1 MMHIR
6 QLETFIR
13 IVETGSFAGAAQA
26 MHTTQSTISA
36 RMRELESS
44 LGVPLFDRSGH
55 RAILTP
61 RGRALLDRAR
71 QMVGL
76 AADIAREIG
85 DVRAVGGVIRI
96 GVAGLV
102 AMTWLPRLMA
112 ALRQR
117 FPQVTVQ
124 LQIALTTPLVERL
137 ASGDLDL
144 AIATGPVQGAR
155 LECLSLG
162 YDEFVWMAPA
172 SLRLPRRALTPVEL
186 AEWPVLGLTEASHH
200 YPVIEQ
206 WFRAGQADYRPVLS
220 CSNVR
225 VLADLT
231 VAGLGVS
238 LLPRRSCARE
248 VAAGQLRVIET
259 RPSLPPVEFV
269 AVYKRDVPDPL
280 VPAVAELA
288 RATSEF
294 PPADALGRASATVAL
309 EDPGTPTSSRS
320 RSRRRPAP
328 PASTS

>member
-1 MMHIR
+1 MHVR

-26 MHTTQSTISA
+26 MHTTQSTVSA
-36 RMRELESS
+36 RMRELEGA

-61 RGRALLDRAR
+61 RGRALLERAR

-85 DVRAVGGVIRI
+85 DARATSGVIRM

-112 ALRQR
+112 AMRER
-117 FPQVTVQ
+117 FPGVTVQ
-124 LQIALTTPLVERL
+124 LEVALTTPLVERL
-137 ASGDLDL
+137 GSGELDL
-144 AIATGPVQGAR
+144 AIATGPVQGGR
-155 LECLSLG
+155 LEYLSLG
-162 YDEFVWMAPA
+162 YDQFVWMAPGNMP
-172 SLRLPRRALTPVEL
+172 LPGHALAPAEL
-186 AEWPVLGLTEASHH
+186 AGWPVLGLSEASHH

-206 WFRAGQADYRPVLS
+206 WFHAGKASYQPVVS

-238 LLPRRSCARE
+238 LLPRRSCRKE
-248 VAAGQLRVIET
+248 LEAGQLRVIET
-259 RPSLPPVEFV
+259 YPALPPVEFV
-269 AVYKRDVPDPL
+269 ALYKRDMLDPL
-280 VPAVAELA
+280 VSAVAELA
-288 RATSEF
+288 RESSEF
-294 PPADALGRASATVAL
+294 PPA
-309 EDPGTPTSSRS
+309 
-320 RSRRRPAP
+320 P
-328 PASTS
+328 PA

>member
-1 MMHIR
+1 MHIR

-36 RMRELESS
+36 RMRELETS

-55 RAILTP
+55 RAVLTP
-61 RGRALLDRAR
+61 RGRALLERAR

-76 AADIAREIG
+76 AADIARDIG
-85 DVRAVGGVIRI
+85 DARTAGGVIRV

-102 AMTWLPRLMA
+102 AMTWLPRLLA

-117 FPQVTVQ
+117 YPAVTVQ
-124 LQIALTTPLVERL
+124 LEIALTTPLVERL
-137 ASGDLDL
+137 ASGELDL

-162 YDEFVWMAPA
+162 HDEFVWMAPPGMA
-172 SLRLPRRALTPVEL
+172 LPPHAVTPAEL
-186 AEWPVLGLTEASHH
+186 ARWPVLGLSEASHH

-206 WFRAGQADYRPVLS
+206 WFSAGQASYQPVVS

-231 VAGLGVS
+231 MAGLGVS
-238 LLPRRSCARE
+238 LLPLRSCRKE
-248 VAAGQLRVIET
+248 LDAGQLRLIDT
-259 RPSLPPVEFV
+259 RPPLPPVEFM
-269 AVYKRDVPDPL
+269 AVYKRDVLDPL
-280 VPAVAELA
+280 VGAIAELA
-288 RATSEF
+288 RETSEF
-294 PPADALGRASATVAL
+294 PPI
-309 EDPGTPTSSRS
+309 SSRS
-320 RSRRRPAP
+320 PSRPRPARP
-328 PASTS
+328 RSTS